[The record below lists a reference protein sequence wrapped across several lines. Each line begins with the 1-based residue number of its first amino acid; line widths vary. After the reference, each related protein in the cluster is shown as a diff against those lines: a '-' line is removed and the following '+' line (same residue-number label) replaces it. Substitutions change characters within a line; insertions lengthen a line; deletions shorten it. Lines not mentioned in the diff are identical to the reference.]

1 MSKNTNLSFL
11 TDYITADITNGRIG
25 INNASP
31 TVAFDVVGV
40 AKFSSTVTATGSV
53 GIGTTSPDALLTVA
67 GANQASGAAF
77 NTYGNVLIYSTDS
90 FAINKGGALSL
101 GGKYNSAG
109 TPIATFARIHGKKEN
124 ATVDSTAGY
133 LSFETVPEATATLTE
148 RMRINSVGNVGIGN
162 NAPRA
167 TLDVSDG
174 TVNTSGEA
182 IYQGLFTG
190 PSRPSTSDLTA
201 ILTIQSNDAM
211 AINKGGSIAFGGR
224 AVTSSSAGANWA
236 GIGGLKENGT
246 GSDYSGYLQF
256 WTRGGSS
263 SEKMRITSGGNVGIG
278 NTGFSNTRVTI
289 TGISTTSSNYGL
301 VVNNSSNANLL
312 AIRDDGN
319 VFLNSSVYN
328 SQTTGVPRTLYISS
342 IDGNYIGGLVS
353 IRASKK
359 NIENVSDINWLYK
372 LNPVTY
378 NYRKKDTN
386 GKFTEE
392 IFNDIVYGL
401 IAEDTASIADFLVNY
416 NDKEDGTKEMLGI
429 EYPRLITPMLKAIQE
444 LKAEIETLKQK

>member
-31 TVAFDVVGV
+31 AYAFDVTGI
-40 AKFSSTVTATGSV
+40 ARTSTSTYLATASGNV

-67 GANQASGAAF
+67 GANQATGAAF

-90 FAINKGGALSL
+90 YAQNKGGALSL

-109 TPIATFARIHGKKEN
+109 TPIETFARIHGKKED
-124 ATVDSTAGY
+124 ATDGSTAGY
-133 LSFETVPEATATLTE
+133 LSFETVPDATATLTE
-148 RMRINSVGNVGIGN
+148 RMRINSVGNVGIGTN
-162 NAPRA
+162 SPDTNLTVWGANIALNQAP
-167 TLDVSDG
+167 G
-174 TVNTSGEA
+174 NIN
-182 IYQGLFTG
+182 IY
-190 PSRPSTSDLTA
+190 STTA
-201 ILTIQSNDAM
+201 FGANI
-211 AINKGGSIAFGGR
+211 GGSIGLGGYYNSTTGYIAYGSIHGKKDNGTINDSNGYLAFITR
-224 AVTSSSAGANWA
+224 NQSAGSV
-236 GIGGLKENGT
+236 E
-246 GSDYSGYLQF
+246 
-256 WTRGGSS
+256 R
-263 SEKMRITSGGNVGIG
+263 MRISSGGNIGIG
-278 NTGFSNTRVTI
+278 NTAFANTRLTI

-301 VVNNSSNANLL
+301 VVNNSSNGNLL
-312 AIRDDGN
+312 AVRDDGSI
-319 VFLNSSVYN
+319 FTNSAVYN
-328 SQTTGVPRTLYISS
+328 AQTVGSPRTLYVSS
-342 IDGNYIGGLVS
+342 IEGNYIGGLIS

-359 NIENVSDINWLYK
+359 NIENVSDVDWLYK

-378 NYRKKDTN
+378 NYRKKDAEGN
-386 GKFTEE
+386 FTEE
-392 IFNDIVYGL
+392 TFNDIVYGL